1 MIRIP
6 VTRLYWEEFLLFT
19 RKNAEILMRH
29 NAEALGKAP
38 TELLK
43 AIRENTVDVYIF
55 DEAASSEVDIESMR
69 CKHLVKSANCPQIM
83 VPCRN
88 PVVWSSTPGANN
100 NLCVE
105 HTVCSDELHHI
116 NNIPEAFYIRLSSGE
131 QAIVHESYI
140 YTMKMELIGRYDK
153 MLNKSY
159 LFKILSNK

>member
-1 MIRIP
+1 MIKIP

-69 CKHLVKSANCPQIM
+69 CKHLVPSTTSPLVL

-105 HTVCSDELHHI
+105 HTISCDSNNF
-116 NNIPEAFYIRLSSGE
+116 NNIPEARYILLKSGE

-153 MLNKSY
+153 MLNKCY
-159 LFKILSNK
+159 LFKILSNG

>member
-1 MIRIP
+1 MIKIP

-43 AIRENTVDVYIF
+43 AIRENTLDVYIF

-69 CKHLVKSANCPQIM
+69 CKHLVPSATSPSVL

-88 PVVWSSTPGANN
+88 PIVWSSTPGANN

-105 HTVCSDELHHI
+105 HTISCG
-116 NNIPEAFYIRLSSGE
+116 NNNFNNLPEARYIRLKSGE
-131 QAIVHESYI
+131 QAIVHDACI
-140 YTMKMELIGRYDK
+140 YTTKMELIGRYDK
-153 MLNKSY
+153 ILNKSY
-159 LFKILSNK
+159 LFKILSNN

>member
-69 CKHLVKSANCPQIM
+69 CKHLVPSTTSPLVL

-105 HTVCSDELHHI
+105 HTISCDS
-116 NNIPEAFYIRLSSGE
+116 NNFNDLCEARYIRLKSGE
-131 QAIVHESYI
+131 QAIVHDASI
-140 YTMKMELIGRYDK
+140 YTMKMDLIGRYDK
-153 MLNKSY
+153 ILNKSY
-159 LFKILSNK
+159 LFTILSNG